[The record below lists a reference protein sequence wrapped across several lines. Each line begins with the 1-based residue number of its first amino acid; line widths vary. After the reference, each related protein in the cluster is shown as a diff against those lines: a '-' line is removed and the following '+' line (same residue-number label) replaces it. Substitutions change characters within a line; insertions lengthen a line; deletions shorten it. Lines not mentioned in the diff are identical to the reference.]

1 MRLELTKNAYSDK
14 YSNSGYGS
22 SIDVRRSVSL
32 RRDGGFGK
40 KGVILGVTMN
50 ASVHVDNRIKDI
62 LILCKG
68 ASQGLDDTT
77 ITAKG
82 EFSINFTDKER
93 HFV

>member
-1 MRLELTKNAYSDK
+1 MTKNAYSDK

-40 KGVILGVTMN
+40 KGVILGVNMN

-62 LILCKG
+62 LILGKNP
-68 ASQGLDDTT
+68 ADGLNSTK
-77 ITAKG
+77 ITNIMDIVKNLVL
-82 EFSINFTDKER
+82 IPLNQER
-93 HFV
+93 KFV